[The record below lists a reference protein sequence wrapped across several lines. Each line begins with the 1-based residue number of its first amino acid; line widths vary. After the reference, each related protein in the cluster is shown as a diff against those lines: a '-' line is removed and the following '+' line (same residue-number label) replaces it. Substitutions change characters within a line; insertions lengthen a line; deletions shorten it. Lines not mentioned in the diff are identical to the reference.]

1 MIENNGGI
9 ASACDYNGLIAGT
22 EPSAQV
28 TAVEIVLGE
37 KAFPAGTVLTMAG
50 AATAYTPASAALT
63 ADTLVL
69 VAAEEI
75 PAGEGKMK
83 VCCYK
88 AGCFVRNKLAGNG
101 TYKLTAKDFKFL
113 GQAGIASQG
122 DAE

>member
-28 TAVEIVLGE
+28 TAVEIALGDD
-37 KAFPAGTVLTMAG
+37 AFPAGTVLTMAG
-50 AATAYTPASAALT
+50 SATAYAPAAAAIT

-69 VAAEEI
+69 VAAEDI
-75 PAGEGKMK
+75 PAGEGNMK

-88 AGCFVRNKLAGNG
+88 AGCFVRDKLAGNG
-101 TYKLTAKDFKFL
+101 TYKLTDKDFKL
-113 GQAGIASQG
+113 MGQAGIASQG
-122 DAE
+122 DVE